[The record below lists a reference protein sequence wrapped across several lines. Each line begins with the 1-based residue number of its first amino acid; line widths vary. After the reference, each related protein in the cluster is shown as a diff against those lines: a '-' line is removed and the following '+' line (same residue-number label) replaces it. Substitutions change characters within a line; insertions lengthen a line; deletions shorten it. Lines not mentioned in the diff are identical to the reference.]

1 MMFNRFFALVLLV
14 LLSPIFI
21 LVSLFIVIEDGFPVF
36 FTQKRVGEN
45 YTFFNIYKF
54 RSMNDM
60 LDGNGNLL
68 PDSERITKMG

>member
-1 MMFNRFFALVLLV
+1 MINRFFAIVLLV

>member
-1 MMFNRFFALVLLV
+1 MLNRLFAIVLLV

-21 LVSLFIVIEDGFPVF
+21 VVALFILFEDGFPVF

>member
-1 MMFNRFFALVLLV
+1 MLNRLFAIVLLV

-21 LVSLFIVIEDGFPVF
+21 SVALFILFEDGFPVF
-36 FTQKRVGEN
+36 FKQKRVGEN